1 MCTFLIWLSD
11 VQGVYTSYCHP
22 YCRVVGYLLAFVMGM
37 VDTTAISHAE
47 WFALP
52 KFNAP
57 VFDLNAIIIIAPICI
72 VILAEHI
79 SHLIVTGRITESN
92 LIENPGYTALFWG
105 MALAMFCQD

>member
-1 MCTFLIWLSD
+1 
-11 VQGVYTSYCHP
+11 
-22 YCRVVGYLLAFVMGM
+22 MGM